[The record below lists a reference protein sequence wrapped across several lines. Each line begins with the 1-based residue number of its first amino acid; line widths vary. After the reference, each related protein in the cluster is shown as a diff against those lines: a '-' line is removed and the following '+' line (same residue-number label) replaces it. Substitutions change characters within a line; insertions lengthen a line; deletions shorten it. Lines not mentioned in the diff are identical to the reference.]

1 MHEFQK
7 NNEIFEFKEKIRKKY
22 SKITKLILLIGTIFI
37 VWFIVVI
44 LGIFFLDYDFN
55 WAVISFE
62 NWITIISIIL
72 VIFLLI
78 EILFYFRF
86 SNLEKRIKIKS
97 LTKSEFIDGKHVH
110 IFTYPK
116 GIEGGI
122 FSKTYIEIDSENVL
136 RLRILIASPNELWS
150 NKEIK
155 EIEK

>member
-1 MHEFQK
+1 MHESQK

-22 SKITKLILLIGTIFI
+22 SEITKLIFLIGIILI

-44 LGIFFLDYDFN
+44 FGILFLDYDFN

-62 NWITIISIIL
+62 NWVTIISIIL
-72 VIFLLI
+72 VIFLLF

-86 SNLEKRIKIKS
+86 SRFEKRMKIKS
-97 LTKSEFIDGKHVH
+97 LTKPEFIDGKYVHV
-110 IFTYPK
+110 FTYPK

-122 FSKTYIEIDSENVL
+122 FSKTYIEIDTENVL

>member
-22 SKITKLILLIGTIFI
+22 SKITKLIFLIGIIMI

-44 LGIFFLDYDFN
+44 LGIFFLGYDFN

-62 NWITIISIIL
+62 NWVTIISIIL
-72 VIFLLI
+72 VIFLLF

-86 SNLEKRIKIKS
+86 SNLEKQIKITS
-97 LTKSEFIDGKHVH
+97 LTKPEFIDGKHVH
-110 IFTYPK
+110 VFTYPK

-150 NKEIK
+150 KKEIK
-155 EIEK
+155 EIKK